1 MIRKEVIIHE
11 IENGCVVSFYPLT
24 DEETGDV
31 LSLEYI
37 FKTRVELLKGLE
49 NFFNDID
56 PLKSIRKR

>member
-37 FKTRVELLKGLE
+37 FKTRVERSIKINTKTLK
-49 NFFNDID
+49 
-56 PLKSIRKR
+56 